1 MNDFTIV
8 IDPLGNLVHLTADL
22 YDLKGDEL
30 NIESFYDEVSRVIK
44 KPAIIIKLK
53 EKPVKLYYFKPI
65 GWEFSLLLGVIM
77 EEEIL
82 VAFECHKNP
91 TDKFMTELFAKG
103 DQLL

>member
-30 NIESFYDEVSRVIK
+30 NIASFYEDASRVIK
-44 KPAIIIKLK
+44 KPALILK
-53 EKPVKLYYFKPI
+53 MEEKPTKLYYFKPI
-65 GWEFSLLLGVIM
+65 AWEFSLLLGVIM

-82 VAFECHKNP
+82 VAIECHKNP
-91 TDKFMTELFAKG
+91 SDKFMHELIAKG
-103 DQLL
+103 QQLL